1 MVNEM
6 KEYFLRFT
14 GADWASMVNTL
25 IYFWML
31 CTLIRAVVHN
41 FKDDIKS
48 LMSRVKKVG
57 PASFAPKNQAKQ
69 EFKKADNNV
78 VTSHPVVTPN
88 SIVLNERMNGIK
100 DELKRRDGSDEEK
113 TELLIAHLADAQIL
127 LHFEKIYGVIFGGQ
141 IRFLKELNTVRV
153 PGKPKSYFEK
163 YYKALSSTDVEF
175 FATTNFSEY
184 MNFLLVTNLTND
196 VGDNYVITPTGVE
209 FLSWLVTEGKIEN
222 KRF

>member
-41 FKDDIKS
+41 FKGDIKS

-57 PASFAPKNQAKQ
+57 PASFVPKNQAKQ
-69 EFKKADNNV
+69 EFKEADNNV
-78 VTSHPVVTPN
+78 VTSNLVVTPN
-88 SIVLNERMNGIK
+88 SVVLNERMNGIK
-100 DELKRRDGSDEEK
+100 NELEIRDGSNEEQ
-113 TELLIAHLADAQIL
+113 TELLIAHLAGAQIL
-127 LHFEKIYGVIFGGQ
+127 LHFEKIYGAIFGGQ

-153 PGKPKSYFEK
+153 TGKPKSYFEK
-163 YYKALSSTDVEF
+163 YYAALSSTDADF

-184 MNFLLVTNLTND
+184 MGFLLVTNLIKEA
-196 VGDNYVITPTGVE
+196 GDNYVINPIGVE
-209 FLSWLVTEGKIEN
+209 FLNWLVTEGKIEN
-222 KRF
+222 KPL